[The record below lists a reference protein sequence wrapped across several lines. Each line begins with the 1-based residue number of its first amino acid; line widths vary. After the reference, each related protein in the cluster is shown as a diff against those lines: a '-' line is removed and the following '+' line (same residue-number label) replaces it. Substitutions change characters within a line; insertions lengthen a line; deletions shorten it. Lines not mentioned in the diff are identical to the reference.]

1 MNQSFCTLFSKSFA
15 SQKFKAIHPL
25 DVKRVWFLLFDHVHL
40 LKCMKNNWITQKCT
54 KLTIDGVTYGFSYDV
69 RAVYNSEKVNF
80 LKTTPLIHMLQFTLQ
95 SCNFKMYITS
105 FVFSTRR
112 LLVLIVWWGNM
123 RQQNLLNKSSNDWKF
138 RMSLP
143 RVKMAEWTTQTGQ
156 YKVPSLQ
163 TWLGS
168 MKYSQKQNLVSLKF
182 TWDWIDKIIINY
194 FVYLLPWGIW
204 IIWIK

>member
-1 MNQSFCTLFSKSFA
+1 MAIKVEKCGGIVLCWVQLLNITKWTRAFVHCSQNHLLHRNLKQYNPWMSKECGSY
-15 SQKFKAIHPL
+15 
-25 DVKRVWFLLFDHVHL
+25 FDHVHL

-69 RAVYNSEKVNF
+69 KDVYNSEKVNF

-112 LLVLIVWWGNM
+112 LLVLIVWWGDM
-123 RQQNLLNKSSNDWKF
+123 RQQNLLNKSSNDRKF

-143 RVKMAEWTTQTGQ
+143 MVKMAEWTTQTGQ

-163 TWLGS
+163 TWLG
-168 MKYSQKQNLVSLKF
+168 
-182 TWDWIDKIIINY
+182 
-194 FVYLLPWGIW
+194 
-204 IIWIK
+204 